1 MSFYDPTTY
10 NDSALNEE
18 ELGLIRMYDY
28 AIEDAGNKEFIIDD
42 ILGLDDEEGSIF
54 VQMQREVAS
63 KTIDAVIEYLQ
74 TKRQEMIVAWLD
86 ARAAEE
92 EDNISNKI

>member
-1 MSFYDPTTY
+1 MSFYDPKAY
-10 NDSALNEE
+10 NDSALNED

-28 AIEDAGNKEFIIDD
+28 AIEDAGNKEFIIDA

-86 ARAAEE
+86 ARAAKEKE
-92 EDNISNKI
+92 NNI

>member
-1 MSFYDPTTY
+1 MSFYDPTAY
-10 NDSALNEE
+10 NDSALNED

-42 ILGLDDEEGSIF
+42 VLGLDDEEGSIF

-86 ARAAEE
+86 TRAAKEKK
-92 EDNISNKI
+92 DNI